1 MPPAGFE
8 STIPASE
15 RPQNHILDRAATGIG
30 NLTLPQRCFWR
41 FMFFR
46 TWRRVVGWVGR
57 DVAKDCSDVILW
69 AQAVPGPWNE
79 ETAFPRKVGN
89 HSRKDAAS
97 YSGTMIPFHVLFLF
111 GVFTNILS
119 FFGCDKKVMLYN
131 LTGVFRFEIIS
142 SIKNGV
148 LFRFVVS

>member
-1 MPPAGFE
+1 
-8 STIPASE
+8 
-15 RPQNHILDRAATGIG
+15 
-30 NLTLPQRCFWR
+30 
-41 FMFFR
+41 
-46 TWRRVVGWVGR
+46 
-57 DVAKDCSDVILW
+57 
-69 AQAVPGPWNE
+69 
-79 ETAFPRKVGN
+79 
-89 HSRKDAAS
+89 
-97 YSGTMIPFHVLFLF
+97 MIPFHVLFLF